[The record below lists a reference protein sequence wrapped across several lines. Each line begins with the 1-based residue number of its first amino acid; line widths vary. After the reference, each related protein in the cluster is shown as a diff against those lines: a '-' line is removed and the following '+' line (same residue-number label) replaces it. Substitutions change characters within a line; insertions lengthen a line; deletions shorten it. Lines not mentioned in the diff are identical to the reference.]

1 MTRKIAFLV
10 EGGLEM
16 GMGHVYRSLA
26 LAEELRDK
34 GEVWFLTSSSHEV
47 VKKILGN
54 GFKALSLEN
63 DVNILARLVEMEPKI
78 IIIDKLEVQEAFAK
92 KLREL
97 VDAKLVI
104 FGNTSGANK
113 YAHVVVNAHVG
124 SGFKNKRII
133 DPDTQTLY
141 LYGPR
146 YVVLRKEFS
155 SLKTGRKRR
164 NKLQGILLIFG
175 GADPS
180 NLTSKVLRKLI
191 STKTNF
197 KLDVLVGPLFP
208 YRTELEE
215 VIRSQPGKDVSVYRD
230 VKNVA
235 AFMLDSDLVITSP
248 GSSMYE
254 ALFVGTPVIAISQ
267 SEFQRTVFSKYFPV
281 LEEKDLAKLEDII
294 YNEQFIKPTDEY
306 VVKLDIGRGKKEI
319 VEAILMERR
328 SL

>member
-1 MTRKIAFLV
+1 MTFKIAFLV

-34 GEVWFLTSSSHEV
+34 GEICFLTSSGHEIMG
-47 VKKILGN
+47 KISEN
-54 GFKALSLEN
+54 GFKAINLKS
-63 DVNILARLVEMEPKI
+63 DVDILAHLVELEPKI
-78 IIIDKLEVQEAFAK
+78 IIIDKLEVQEGFIK

-104 FGNTSGANK
+104 FGNLSGANK
-113 YAHVVVNAHVG
+113 YADIVVNAHVG
-124 SGFKNKRII
+124 SDFRNRRVV

-141 LYGPR
+141 FYGPR
-146 YVVLRKEFS
+146 YFILRREFH
-155 SLKTGRKRR
+155 SLKTGKKGR
-164 NKLQGILLIFG
+164 NKFQRILLIFG

-180 NLTSKVLRKLI
+180 NLTSKVLRKLLLM
-191 STKTNF
+191 KEDF
-197 KLDVLVGPLFP
+197 KIDVLVGPLFP
-208 YRTELEE
+208 YLADLEDL
-215 VIRSQPGKDVSVYRD
+215 IKSYPGKNVSVYRD
-230 VKNVA
+230 VRNVA
-235 AFMLDSDLVITSP
+235 AFMVDSDLVITSP

-254 ALFVGTPVIAISQ
+254 ALFIGIPVIAISQ
-267 SEFQRTVFSKYFPV
+267 SEFQRTIFTKSFPI
-281 LEEKDLAKLEDII
+281 LQEKDLVKLEDVI
-294 YNEQFIKPTDEY
+294 YNEQFIKPSDEY